1 MPVFPCAASKCPLT
15 DHGFKDAS
23 DDPST
28 IRDWWTRC
36 PDALIGVPTGH
47 RFVVVDV
54 DLQHHEAQQWY
65 SRANIPATRTH
76 VTRSGGRRI
85 LFKPHHGVPCT
96 SSRIWRH
103 IDTRGVGGYIVW
115 WPAHGYEVL
124 HGAMLAEVPGWI
136 IEALLPPPAP
146 PPPPRSSVQLWR
158 GERARDI
165 EGIIRTV
172 ACAQEGRR
180 NALAFWGAC
189 RLAELSRAGR
199 IGRLA
204 AIDLA
209 VAAACRAGLPRLEA
223 TRTAHSASARRS
235 LTMGLSTDAEDF
247 VTRVVQDLRPPSFSD
262 EALALRFAEARQ

>member
-1 MPVFPCAASKCPLT
+1 MSALHHALGLSARMPVFPCAASKCPLT

-28 IRDWWTRC
+28 NRDWWTRC

-76 VTRSGGRRI
+76 VTRSGGRHI

-165 EGIIRTV
+165 EAIIRTV

-209 VAAACRAGLPRLEA
+209 VAAACHAGLPRLEA
-223 TRTAHSASARRS
+223 TRTAHSAFRTVGA
-235 LTMGLSTDAEDF
+235 
-247 VTRVVQDLRPPSFSD
+247 
-262 EALALRFAEARQ
+262 